1 MAATSCGEVEKVAGV
16 YRLDPLRRTS
26 DSTCYRSVLDRFSPQ
41 RDEDGIRIM
50 AAAEALVA
58 LVAAFLPL
66 SGEQVAAL
74 LGIVAV
80 VTGERVVRKVK
91 AS

>member
-1 MAATSCGEVEKVAGV
+1 
-16 YRLDPLRRTS
+16 
-26 DSTCYRSVLDRFSPQ
+26 
-41 RDEDGIRIM
+41 M

-58 LVAAFLPL
+58 LVAAFLSL
-66 SGEQVAAL
+66 FGEQVAAL

-80 VTGERVVRKVK
+80 VTGERVVRKMK

>member
-1 MAATSCGEVEKVAGV
+1 MVATSCGEVEKVAGA
-16 YRLDPLRRTS
+16 YRKDSQRRTS
-26 DSTCYRSVLDRFSPQ
+26 DSACYRSVLDRFSPQ

-74 LGIVAV
+74 LGIVWPWSP
-80 VTGERVVRKVK
+80 
-91 AS
+91 ASGS

>member
-1 MAATSCGEVEKVAGV
+1 MVATSCGEVEKVAGV
-16 YRLDPLRRTS
+16 YRMDLHGRTS
-26 DSTCYRSVLDRFSPQ
+26 DSACYRSVLDRFSPQ

-58 LVAAFLPL
+58 LVVAFLPL